1 MFLKQTHKQNVKI
14 SNREASNKGLHRVR
28 RVQMQRQF
36 GVINKN
42 NLVVGGMR
50 RKRCQAAFVEQ
61 TAFLSARMKDSKSK
75 LVERGTR
82 VCDLLRPASVQVPRS
97 TCGALCMLVPF
108 RRSERNH
115 ENKACFFATFS
126 TCGVTAVEAC
136 VEMCRSV

>member
-1 MFLKQTHKQNVKI
+1 MQGYVMFLKQRHKQNVKI
-14 SNREASNKGLHRVR
+14 SNWEASNKGLHRVR

-42 NLVVGGMR
+42 NLDVGGMR

-82 VCDLLRPASVQVPRS
+82 VCDLLRPASVQVPPKYIW
-97 TCGALCMLVPF
+97 GALHAGPF
-108 RRSERNH
+108 QTLRKEP
-115 ENKACFFATFS
+115 
-126 TCGVTAVEAC
+126 
-136 VEMCRSV
+136 